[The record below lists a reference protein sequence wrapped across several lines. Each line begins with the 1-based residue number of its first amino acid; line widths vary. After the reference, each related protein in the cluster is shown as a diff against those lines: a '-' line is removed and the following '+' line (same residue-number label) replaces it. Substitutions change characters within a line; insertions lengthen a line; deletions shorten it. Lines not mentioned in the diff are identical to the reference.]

1 MSINL
6 LHKLPHSESTEG
18 SRARR
23 RWCVIFWCI
32 LAGIQLLAC
41 LSVRWLLTFDL
52 VDSNTASP
60 LSSVQLLLFLCSLAV
75 VFSFPIHFALGLV
88 LPAFTP
94 AVRISGCLL
103 ALFGW
108 LSMLWLGHWLTGQS
122 SQPPDLITS
131 VFERNPISTPWP
143 RELEGQ
149 NLLFSLPA
157 ILLALTAPLLVLQGA
172 TGWQLAFPSWE
183 IPERPTWSIRGLMLL
198 TLWAAGAIWMS
209 RVQQHTELIPHSTEL
224 NWLFALLGC
233 GTVSLLLPYV
243 SLLLKAKR
251 YLTWFFTLQSLLFIG
266 SLAAWLL
273 LLQPELGWAGSLVA
287 GLAIGLS
294 STVFVGF
301 SVLPIPISRWGGA
314 WLIDP
319 SESGPN
325 DEVRFQKYP

>member
-6 LHKLPHSESTEG
+6 LHKLPRSESTEV

-23 RWCVIFWCI
+23 RWCGVCWCI
-32 LAGIQLLAC
+32 LVGIQLLAC

-52 VDSNTASP
+52 VDSNTVSP
-60 LSSVQLLLFLCSLAV
+60 LSSVQLLLFLCSLAI

-94 AVRISGCLL
+94 SVRISGSLL
-103 ALFGW
+103 ALLGW

-122 SQPPDLITS
+122 SNQPDLMASI
-131 VFERNPISTPWP
+131 FERNPISTPWP

-172 TGWQLAFPSWE
+172 TGWQLAFPAWE
-183 IPERPTWSIRGLMLL
+183 IPERSTWSIRGLMLL
-198 TLWAAGAIWMS
+198 TLWVAVAIWMS
-209 RVQQHTELIPHSTEL
+209 RVQQHNVLIPHSAEL

-233 GTVSLLLPYV
+233 GIVSLLLPYV
-243 SLLLKAKR
+243 TLLLKAKR
-251 YLTWFFTLQSLLFIG
+251 YLTWFVTLQSLLLIG
-266 SLAAWLL
+266 SLVASVLL
-273 LLQPELGWAGSLVA
+273 LPSDLGWADSLLA

-294 STVFVGF
+294 LTVFVGF
-301 SVLPIPISRWGGA
+301 SVLPVPISRWGGA
-314 WLIDP
+314 RLIET
-319 SESGPN
+319 SESSP
-325 DEVRFQKYP
+325 DDQARFRKYP